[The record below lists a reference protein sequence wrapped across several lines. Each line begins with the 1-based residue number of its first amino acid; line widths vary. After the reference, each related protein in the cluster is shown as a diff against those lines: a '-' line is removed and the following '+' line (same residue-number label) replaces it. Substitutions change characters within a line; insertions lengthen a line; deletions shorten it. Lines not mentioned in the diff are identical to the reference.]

1 MAVLSRKNRLILIKV
16 FGLLSII
23 RWPNVVFTALAQYVA
38 AVYVFTPNRTWWSVL
53 SELNLHLL
61 VASSVFIVAAGF
73 IINSF
78 YDFEKDLINRPH
90 KTLFNRVVSK
100 EFCLTTYFVFNS
112 IGLALAF
119 AASWR
124 VLLFFSAFS
133 FWLWFYSHKVQKIPV
148 LREIVASTLSVVAV
162 FSVALYYK
170 HFTWIMVIYGAIIMT
185 TLFNREIIK
194 DLKNITGDIA
204 VGNES
209 ISTRWGEKTSK
220 NLVGLVSVI
229 MVGLLLV
236 FYHFSLGDYTL
247 YFTIGMSFMTLLA
260 WGILT
265 TSKRKK
271 AMFWAHRI
279 YKIMMAVSILYLIIY

>member
-1 MAVLSRKNRLILIKV
+1 
-16 FGLLSII
+16 
-23 RWPNVVFTALAQYVA
+23 VVFTALAQYVA
-38 AVYVFTPNRTWWSVL
+38 AVYVFTPNRAWWNVL

-61 VASSVFIVAAGF
+61 VASSVFIIAAGF